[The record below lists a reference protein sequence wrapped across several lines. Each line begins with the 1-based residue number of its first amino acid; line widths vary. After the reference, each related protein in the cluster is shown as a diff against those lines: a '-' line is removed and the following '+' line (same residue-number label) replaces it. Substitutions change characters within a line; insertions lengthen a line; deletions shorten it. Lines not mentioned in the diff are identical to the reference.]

1 MWRKLKDAQHRGDDG
16 KELVDIV
23 QDHRVGGAGLIGR
36 DEPQTAGV
44 GRQKQGGAV
53 LAAALHAV
61 VVFAH
66 HEQARGGY
74 QTHQGQQHPGEGRHV
89 VPQVEQEG
97 EQAGGG
103 HQKGGGHQDRQ
114 IQGVVG
120 GAEGLVIA
128 AGENPMGA
136 PAQHGQH
143 GGHHH
148 GQGDE
153 GPGGGGS
160 GHGQAGVRLKGGG
173 ELPTAQE
180 EARRSARH
188 GYAGKQDIF
197 PHVFKSS
204 LKKEFRSVYHVLGGW
219 KRGPADEAAS
229 ECPPGPWAL
238 RPTREALSPAPPVPP
253 APDTRRR
260 SSDGR

>member
-1 MWRKLKDAQHRGDDG
+1 
-16 KELVDIV
+16 
-23 QDHRVGGAGLIGR
+23 
-36 DEPQTAGV
+36 
-44 GRQKQGGAV
+44 
-53 LAAALHAV
+53 
-61 VVFAH
+61 
-66 HEQARGGY
+66 
-74 QTHQGQQHPGEGRHV
+74 

-219 KRGPADEAAS
+219 KRGPADEAVRGRVGVSA
-229 ECPPGPWAL
+229 GAMG
-238 RPTREALSPAPPVPP
+238 P
-253 APDTRRR
+253 APDAGGPQPCASCATRSRY
-260 SSDGR
+260 SS